1 MVVVGSGNKP
11 IEEIWI
17 EKGTGGINQRATTHE
32 EENEAEQEKKR
43 KRKRGRRVG
52 DASRPL

>member
-1 MVVVGSGNKP
+1 MKIQDCIVIVERGRNKP

-32 EENEAEQEKKR
+32 EKNKREQEKKR
-43 KRKRGRRVG
+43 KRRRGGV
-52 DASRPL
+52 